1 MNNKILGILLT
12 KSLNSLGFKN
22 YGQRLFYIEYNECIV
37 ILEQLTYNM
46 AAELYLKVI
55 IKQCHPEITK
65 ITKAVI
71 IDKMIIDTFSYN
83 RLMYKTSN
91 GLEYDL
97 YNIPL
102 DIFDEKIKEIYDS
115 CIYPFNY
122 GVIEGITKYN
132 EYIKADKYGFAMDLF
147 IDAAEKIG
155 KPEFAGK
162 KGHEWF
168 LSNEYILLYEYNV
181 DNRFVNA
188 NTERYIME
196 NVIKNIPKDLKGKQ
210 ISKWCN
216 QQCKEIFLMKGKKF
230 FLGWGILFPFV
241 NGKPLKYCGCNVM
254 PPNNYQIYYN
264 EDTKETFH
272 YKRVKDKNAP
282 EGYTF
287 EIVKVD

>member
-1 MNNKILGILLT
+1 MLSLLKGCLT
-12 KSLNSLGFKN
+12 NLGFEN
-22 YGQRLFYIEYNECIV
+22 YGDRLFYIEYRECIV
-37 ILEQLTYNM
+37 VLEQLTYNM

-65 ITKAVI
+65 ITKKVI
-71 IDKMIIDTFSYN
+71 TDKMIIDTFSYN

-102 DIFDEKIKEIYDS
+102 DIFNEKIREIYDS

-122 GVIEGITKYN
+122 GVVEGITKYN
-132 EYIKADKYGFAMDLF
+132 ENIKADKYGFTMDLF
-147 IDAAEKIG
+147 IDSAEKIS
-155 KPEFAGK
+155 KPEFAGN

-168 LSNEYILLYEYNV
+168 STDRYILLYEYEV
-181 DNRFVNA
+181 DERFVNE

-196 NVIKNIPKDLKGKQ
+196 NVIENIPKDLKGKQ

-216 QQCKEIFLMKGKKF
+216 QQCKEIFLMKGKRF

-241 NGKPLKYCGCNVM
+241 NGKTLKYCGCNVIS
-254 PPNNYQIYYN
+254 PNNYQIYYN

-272 YKRVKDKNAP
+272 YKRVKDANAP
-282 EGYTF
+282 ENYTF